1 MHRLQASDAAF
12 ILRLVNE
19 PSWLRYIGDKGVRTL
34 EDAEQYINNGPGDM
48 YRRFGFG
55 LWLVKRKSDDEAIG
69 ICGLLKRDTLDDV
82 DIGFALLPE
91 FWRQGY
97 AYEAASATVQYA
109 RKVLGLE
116 RLAAIASLD
125 NTASRGLLEKLGFGL
140 ECVVRFSPDDD
151 ELNLFMLELGDA

>member
-1 MHRLQASDAAF
+1 MQVLETVRLTMHRLQASDAAF

-69 ICGLLKRDTLDDV
+69 I
-82 DIGFALLPE
+82 
-91 FWRQGY
+91 
-97 AYEAASATVQYA
+97 
-109 RKVLGLE
+109 
-116 RLAAIASLD
+116 
-125 NTASRGLLEKLGFGL
+125 
-140 ECVVRFSPDDD
+140 
-151 ELNLFMLELGDA
+151 